1 MYCDY
6 FGLSREPFSIAPD
19 PAFVYPSTQHRQ
31 ALAHLKYG
39 LEREGGFLLLTGEV
53 GTGKTTLVRLL
64 VEQIPASFRI
74 AYILNATLDK
84 LDVLASIC
92 EELGLE
98 VDKQTRSAKTYVDLI
113 NADLLKAHAEGRKTL
128 VIIEEAQNLS
138 PDVLEMLRLLT
149 NLETNTTKLLH
160 ILLVGQPELLETI
173 ALPELRQLNQR
184 IVSRFHL
191 EPLDRTETERYLNH
205 RLAKAGCARP
215 LFEGA
220 AVRRMHQLA
229 EGVPRKLNLI
239 AERALLGAF
248 AESKDRVGTA
258 QVVQARREVFG
269 DTKKQKTIATKP
281 WLVLVLMVLVAS
293 SIFYFWH
300 SAPQIP
306 EESAVQVVEQ
316 SLPPVE
322 QAVVTPEESVVQTS
336 QPSAVTQPEPAP
348 MSIFASLLSYWGLD
362 TQAESS
368 SELCATAYQNG
379 LLCAEQTLGSVEEVL
394 AVNRP
399 MLVSHNGEDA
409 LLLSMDPDQLRL
421 VKQDGALAL
430 TQQEFSRGWEGEVI
444 YLWRPPPGYNGS
456 VRVGDRNST
465 VVAWLLE
472 NLRDFDPSQPDL
484 ITGGNY
490 SQAVSDTVAAF
501 QREYGLSADGVLGQK
516 TIMKINE
523 LMASVPLLEGASG

>member
-19 PAFVYPSTQHRQ
+19 PAFVYPSAKHRQ

-64 VEQIPASFRI
+64 LDQILASFRI
-74 AYILNATLDK
+74 AYILNATLDR

-92 EELGLE
+92 EELGLDVSAE
-98 VDKQTRSAKTYVDLI
+98 PRSAKTYVDHI

-138 PDVLEMLRLLT
+138 PEVLEMLRLLT

-191 EPLDRTETERYLNH
+191 EPLDKTETERYLNH
-205 RLAKAGCARP
+205 RLGKAGCSRA

-248 AESKDRVGTA
+248 AENRDKVGVA
-258 QVVQARREVFG
+258 QVTKARQEVFG
-269 DTKKQKTIATKP
+269 NSIQRKKPTIGKS
-281 WLVLVLMVLVAS
+281 VLVLLALGVIGLGALYYLQADRSAS
-293 SIFYFWH
+293 SAVETEVI
-300 SAPQIP
+300 AEPKAA
-306 EESAVQVVEQ
+306 EEEPITEAVIDP
-316 SLPPVE
+316 SD
-322 QAVVTPEESVVQTS
+322 VQ
-336 QPSAVTQPEPAP
+336 EPAVEP
-348 MSIFASLLSYWGLD
+348 VSPPSVFSSLLALWSVDGS
-362 TQAESS
+362 AESFT
-368 SELCATAYQNG
+368 ELCEVAFANG
-379 LLCAEQTLGSVEEVL
+379 LLCAEQALNSVNEIREI
-394 AVNRP
+394 NRP
-399 MLVSHNGEDA
+399 VLVSFNNDAAILVQVQGDQVILITEGDRESVHQQDFLNGWSGD
-409 LLLSMDPDQLRL
+409 
-421 VKQDGALAL
+421 V
-430 TQQEFSRGWEGEVI
+430 T
-444 YLWRPPPGYNGS
+444 YLWRPPLGYNGS

-465 VVAWLLE
+465 VVGWLLDQLQRLDP
-472 NLRDFDPSQPDL
+472 NLPEL

-490 SQAVSDTVAAF
+490 SQAVSEFVSAF
-501 QREYGLSADGVLGQK
+501 QREQGLSPDGVLGQK
-516 TIMKINE
+516 TIMRINE
-523 LMASVPLLEGASG
+523 LVEPVPVLVGVLY